1 MNLKISLLLLSAT
14 LVGTGVWL
22 KFEDRKAI
30 LAEVEA
36 YKMWSPNFDLNAVA
50 EILVKTN
57 TESLL
62 IKKSAESWLIGD
74 ANPQTADITT
84 IGHLVQRIKNL
95 KPTEEV
101 LATRAQFPT
110 FEVLEPDGHSQ
121 GTGTLIELR
130 DKESKRLA
138 AIVIGKQ
145 SFAQPD
151 PRSPFPPPPN
161 GRFVVPAAS
170 NGPVGIIAEGFDSI
184 RPKAEAWV
192 QNTQSP

>member
-1 MNLKISLLLLSAT
+1 MKLKIFLLLLSAT

-36 YKMWSPNFDLNAVA
+36 YKMWSPDFDLNAVA

-62 IKKSAESWLIGD
+62 IKKSAETWLIGD

-101 LATRAQFPT
+101 LATRAQFST
-110 FEVLEPDGHSQ
+110 FEVLEPDGHSL

-145 SFAQPD
+145 SFAHPD
-151 PRSPFPPPPN
+151 PRSPFPP
-161 GRFVVPAAS
+161 RHTA
-170 NGPVGIIAEGFDSI
+170 DL
-184 RPKAEAWV
+184 
-192 QNTQSP
+192 

>member
-1 MNLKISLLLLSAT
+1 MRLKIFLLVLSAT
-14 LVGTGVWL
+14 LVGTGLWL
-22 KFEDRKAI
+22 KYQERQEI
-30 LAEVEA
+30 LAAVEA

-170 NGPVGIIAEGFDSI
+170 NGPVGIVAEGFDSI

-192 QNTQSP
+192 QNTQAP

>member
-1 MNLKISLLLLSAT
+1 MKLKIFLLLLSAT

-22 KFEDRKAI
+22 KVEDRKAI

-184 RPKAEAWV
+184 RPQAEAWV